1 MIFLVLNLLL
11 ELADEDFKLFLYLKI
26 SPKTY
31 LYYNYLTFDSVIKL
45 K

>member
-26 SPKTY
+26 GSLEC